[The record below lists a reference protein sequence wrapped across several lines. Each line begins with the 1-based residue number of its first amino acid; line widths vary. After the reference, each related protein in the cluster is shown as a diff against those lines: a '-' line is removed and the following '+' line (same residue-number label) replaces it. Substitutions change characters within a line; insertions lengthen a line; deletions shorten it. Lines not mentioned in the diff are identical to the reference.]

1 VVWPTYYVGQYAI
14 AMGVLRDA
22 GDDQALAR

>member
-1 VVWPTYYVGQYAI
+1 VVWPTCYVGLYAI
-14 AMGVLRDA
+14 AMGVLREA